1 MHFDKSMHVFAYLL
15 AIIPLAAVPSRQR
28 LKIALIALVWSGA
41 IELLQPLVG
50 RSASFSDLMA
60 NAVGIFVGL
69 SITVLLRR
77 ILVQPPR

>member
-1 MHFDKSMHVFAYLL
+1 MHVFAYLL
-15 AIIPLAAVPSRQR
+15 AILPLAAVPSRQR
-28 LKIALIALVWSGA
+28 LKIALLVLVWSGA

-50 RSASFSDLMA
+50 RSASFSDLIA

-69 SITVLLRR
+69 SIAFLLCR